1 MEATTQNEKENKP
14 EAGKTGKRSFW
25 KAFLNFLTM
34 GGFLVVLIAI
44 AAIIIL
50 VSKCTQ

>member
-1 MEATTQNEKENKP
+1 METTTQNEKEKKL
-14 EAGKTGKRSFW
+14 EDGKKEKRSFW
-25 KAFLNFLTM
+25 KAFVNFLTM